1 MDEFVTSWRI
11 EDGCRVTAV
20 SQYRAL
26 RMATMSP
33 QHRKGCGR
41 LERRTRLR
49 SRKIPSFVLRING
62 ATSQVKWRNLEILY
76 FLEIHNI
83 NDVI

>member
-1 MDEFVTSWRI
+1 MV
-11 EDGCRVTAV
+11 AV
-20 SQYRAL
+20 SPPFSQYRAQ
-26 RMATMSP
+26 RIAAISP
-33 QHRKGCGR
+33 QHLKGCGKI
-41 LERRTRLR
+41 ERRTRLR
-49 SRKIPSFVLRING
+49 SIKIPSFVLRING